1 MPSLGH
7 EIIELEL
14 VSMILSRARDKD
26 KLTSLTRVLA
36 QIMDLSGGFSYR

>member
-14 VSMILSRARDKD
+14 VSMILSGDKD